1 MTEIT
6 DPCNSHHLNHFY
18 GNLPVLVEFAA
29 ITYGDNFQSVPDDW
43 YIIITDVVDS
53 TIAIEQGK
61 YKHVNLIGSCCIVAI
76 LNIAK
81 EIEVPFV
88 FGGDGA
94 CLLIPPSLYQESIE
108 ALLSLQNLAQTEFKL
123 GLRLGIIPVADVK
136 QNYNLEIAK
145 LRISDNYYQAI
156 LRGGGVT
163 YATRL
168 VKDKATTKLYQPMAT
183 KAVTEAN
190 LKGLECRWQDI
201 PTRHEEILSLVIVVT
216 APNQTQTDLL
226 YREVITNIEKIYGD
240 EITCNPVAVETLNLS
255 FKKTNLMPETKLF
268 NSKGWRRNWYLIKI
282 RLINLLGLFLM
293 TYNIRFQGFRWGQYK
308 QIVTEAT
315 DFKKF
320 DDGLRMVISG
330 TAKQRQKLLQF
341 LEKKFLEGRLTYGYH
356 VSDRALMTCL
366 VFERDGRQVHFVDGA
381 DGGYAFAAKNM
392 KEKMR
397 T

>member
-1 MTEIT
+1 MTEASVPRNFA
-6 DPCNSHHLNHFY
+6 DLNYFY
-18 GNLPVLVEFAA
+18 CNLPLLEKFAD
-29 ITYGDNFQSVPDDW
+29 ITYGHNFQSVPDTW
-43 YIIITDVVDS
+43 YVIITDVVNS

-61 YKHVNLIGSCCIVAI
+61 YKHVNLIGACCIVAI
-76 LNIAK
+76 LNIAQ
-81 EIEVPFV
+81 EIEIPFI

-94 CLLIPPSLYQESIE
+94 CLLIPPSLYQHSIE
-108 ALLSLQNLAQTEFKL
+108 ALLSLQALANQEFNLE
-123 GLRLGIIPVADVK
+123 LRLGVIPVNDVK
-136 QNYNLEIAK
+136 QNYDLEIAK
-145 LRISDNYYQAI
+145 LRISANYYQAI

-168 VKDKATTKLYQPMAT
+168 VKDTITTKLYQPQPVSQIVA
-183 KAVTEAN
+183 ADFS
-190 LKGLECRWQDI
+190 GLECRWQDI
-201 PTRHEEILSLVIVVT
+201 PARHEEILSLVIVVT

-226 YREVITNIEKIYGD
+226 YREVITKIENIYGD
-240 EITCNPVAVETLNLS
+240 EINCNPVAAETLNLS
-255 FKKTNLMPETKLF
+255 FKKANLMPETKVF
-268 NSKGWRRNWYLIKI
+268 SPQGWQRTWYLMKI
-282 RLINLLGLFLM
+282 RLINLLGAFLM
-293 TYNIRFQGFRWGQYK
+293 TYNIRLQGFNWGQYK

-330 TAKQRQKLLQF
+330 TAKQRQQLVRF
-341 LEKKFLEGRLTYGYH
+341 LERKFLEGRLTYGYH

-392 KEKMR
+392 KERMR